1 MLLQS
6 IIFGF
11 CAISATISPNPPP
24 ASVTLGVPRYGDAVD
39 CNARIAPA
47 HDLPLAEGTRNPEQ
61 SNNGSKKRSSKGNFK
76 SGKPCHKTSIAE
88 RVSNFSSEK
97 VEFVELKKLNFFQ
110 DRVSDL
116 DSWKEYALQV
126 KYLGLH
132 TTVTVTLSS
141 EGARFTVLKGDWP
154 IFEISKDE
162 LWNIEKA
169 SLTEQDK
176 GIIDSQ
182 KRYFPNSEHLSKEEF
197 LLRKELNNR
206 MRRLRLLNDNV
217 KELNEFANAAS
228 QSSRQSKNAKYIRRS
243 QRIITVLE
251 VLKCQDIG
259 KYDIE
264 VEELSKNAP
273 LTMIPKWA
281 EGFPV
286 QLFTSNGKQARENLV
301 KNLVDWIKTCM
312 DICKPQNDI
321 QHYKDDVNHP
331 EKIYPYLLKF
341 VDFLFKEGFINQET
355 LTNKILRNNEM
366 LLHASFYNLNFLDQ
380 DIRLRVTDPQGVTEV
395 TRQWSWPAEFRFFH
409 YLSEEDKSIIEF
421 RLEINNLFSTETS
434 LQAFNESQE
443 WQDLRQFFSIGSY
456 IDRFKARKN
465 AKHPALLAG
474 AKQQR
479 DSSSSFP
486 EESLRDVTNL
496 QNLLI
501 NTHGHA
507 EGAATSAVCEVLD
520 FIETNIHPGIIK
532 ETFEGHEFGE
542 MEYFFGLYK
551 SLLSYSRYKYVSYMA
566 KGFKSYGI
574 VSSIS
579 KRGQV
584 SLLDYLILNS
594 ESIHEYYCRSLK
606 NISQQMTEAHEM
618 VKNNNKLKDWLKND
632 RPDLRRLFENQSP
645 ETILDRWLGDKQK
658 IVMNLIRIMEENQ
671 YLD

>member
-1 MLLQS
+1 MILVITLDGTQNFGMFCISVEGYFGNEYTVVLSNILLRSEQ
-6 IIFGF
+6 GM
-11 CAISATISPNPPP
+11 ATISPNPHP

-39 CNARIAPA
+39 CNARIAP
-47 HDLPLAEGTRNPEQ
+47 HDLPLVEGTRNPEQ
-61 SNNGSKKRSSKGNFK
+61 SNNGSKKRSSTGNFK
-76 SGKPCHKTSIAE
+76 VTSSGKPCHKTSIAE

-97 VEFVELKKLNFFQ
+97 VEFVELKKLNIFQ

-116 DSWKEYALQV
+116 NSWKEYALQV

-182 KRYFPNSEHLSKEEF
+182 KRYFPNSENLSKEEF

-228 QSSRQSKNAKYIRRS
+228 QSSRQSKNAKSIRRS

-321 QHYKDDVNHP
+321 QHYKDD
-331 EKIYPYLLKF
+331 
-341 VDFLFKEGFINQET
+341 
-355 LTNKILRNNEM
+355 
-366 LLHASFYNLNFLDQ
+366 
-380 DIRLRVTDPQGVTEV
+380 GVTEV

-421 RLEINNLFSTETS
+421 RLEINNLFFTETS

-465 AKHPALLAG
+465 AKYPALLAG
-474 AKQQR
+474 ANQQR

-496 QNLLI
+496 KNLLI
-501 NTHGHA
+501 ITHGHA

-618 VKNNNKLKDWLKND
+618 VKNNNELEDWLKND

-645 ETILDRWLGDKQK
+645 ETILDRWLGDKEK

>member
-1 MLLQS
+1 MILVITLDGTQNFGMFCISVEGYFGNEYTVVLSNVLLWSEQ
-6 IIFGF
+6 GM
-11 CAISATISPNPPP
+11 ATISPNPPP

-39 CNARIAPA
+39 CNARIAP
-47 HDLPLAEGTRNPEQ
+47 HDLPLVEGTRNPEQ
-61 SNNGSKKRSSKGNFK
+61 SNNGSKKRSSTGNFK
-76 SGKPCHKTSIAE
+76 VTSSGKPCHKTSIAE

-116 DSWKEYALQV
+116 NSWKEYALQV

-162 LWNIEKA
+162 LWNI
-169 SLTEQDK
+169 
-176 GIIDSQ
+176 
-182 KRYFPNSEHLSKEEF
+182 
-197 LLRKELNNR
+197 
-206 MRRLRLLNDNV
+206 
-217 KELNEFANAAS
+217 
-228 QSSRQSKNAKYIRRS
+228 
-243 QRIITVLE
+243 
-251 VLKCQDIG
+251 
-259 KYDIE
+259 
-264 VEELSKNAP
+264 
-273 LTMIPKWA
+273 
-281 EGFPV
+281 
-286 QLFTSNGKQARENLV
+286 
-301 KNLVDWIKTCM
+301 
-312 DICKPQNDI
+312 
-321 QHYKDDVNHP
+321 
-331 EKIYPYLLKF
+331 
-341 VDFLFKEGFINQET
+341 
-355 LTNKILRNNEM
+355 
-366 LLHASFYNLNFLDQ
+366 
-380 DIRLRVTDPQGVTEV
+380 
-395 TRQWSWPAEFRFFH
+395 
-409 YLSEEDKSIIEF
+409 
-421 RLEINNLFSTETS
+421 ETS

-618 VKNNNKLKDWLKND
+618 VKNNNELEDWLKND

-645 ETILDRWLGDKQK
+645 ETILDRWLGDKEK